1 MNDTVEQLKQRLAS
15 LGAEPSTEKV
25 DVLNELALETNFG
38 DPDRKGEFATQAL
51 EIARQLSYPRGIAW
65 GLLNQATRDYFVGAF
80 DAALSKGLESITLF
94 RELEEEEGIA
104 SVLLGLGL
112 VYWSIGQFDRAV
124 ESLHQSIDKLHRL
137 GIKEREGW
145 ALTSLGGVYES
156 VGDLEKAY
164 ECQTRCL
171 ELFRGMEH
179 RLGEGRALTGLGSIL
194 QRQGKLDEA
203 LKYHFMS
210 LELSR
215 KGENELGNEL
225 GEARALNDIGT
236 LYQAKGDLV
245 QAEEFLSQALQIRRR
260 VRNWPAEITTLID
273 LGNLSSQKH
282 KLDEALSYLHRA
294 LELALKAKTQPKI
307 YRAHEALSH
316 THEARG
322 DFRKALEHHRAFQ
335 RVKEEVLGEQTN
347 TRLKNLQIKFEAEAL
362 ERLKSAQ
369 AGLIQLEKMA
379 SLGKLV
385 AGLAHEINSPV
396 GVIGSSTDVAKR
408 ALAKLDG
415 ELAAT
420 ESIEALKKSSRWQ
433 AALEALRQHRVE
445 VEQAGERLGTIV
457 QSLKNFTHLD
467 EAEFQLTDVRR
478 GIESTLALL
487 SPQWGDRIKVIKK
500 FADVPKIESFPIE
513 LNQAFMTLFLN
524 AGEAIEGEGVITI
537 ATSTENGHVL
547 VTTSDTGH
555 GIPEDRLA
563 KIFEVGFIE
572 KGSKIRLHV
581 GLANVQAVVQKH
593 RGEIKV
599 RSELD
604 KGTTFEILLP
614 VRHG

>member
-1 MNDTVEQLKQRLAS
+1 MNGTVQQLKQRLAS
-15 LGAEPSTEKV
+15 LGDEPSREKV
-25 DVLNELALETNFG
+25 DALNELAWETNFG
-38 DPDRKGEFATQAL
+38 DADRKGEFASQAL
-51 EIARQLSYPRGIAW
+51 EIAGQLSYPRGIAW

-80 DAALSKGLESITLF
+80 DAALSKCLESITLF
-94 RELEEEEGIA
+94 RELEDEEGIA

-156 VGDLEKAY
+156 VGDLEKAF

-171 ELFRGMEH
+171 ELFQGMEH

-215 KGENELGNEL
+215 EGDSDL

-236 LYQAKGDLV
+236 LFQTKGDLAK
-245 QAEEFLSQALQIRRR
+245 AEEFLSQALQIRRK
-260 VRNWPAEITTLID
+260 VGNWPAEITTLID
-273 LGNLSSQKH
+273 LGNLSSQKNNP
-282 KLDEALSYLHRA
+282 DEALTYLRRA
-294 LELALKAKTQPKI
+294 LELALKAKTNPKI
-307 YRAHEALSH
+307 YRAHEALSR
-316 THEARG
+316 TYEARG
-322 DFRKALEHHRAFQ
+322 DFRRALEHHRTFQ

-347 TRLKNLQIKFEAEAL
+347 TRLKNLQIKFEAETL
-362 ERLKSAQ
+362 EKLKSAQ
-369 AGLIQLEKMA
+369 AHLIQMEKMA

-396 GVIGSSTDVAKR
+396 GVIGSSTDVARR

-415 ELAAT
+415 ELNAA
-420 ESIEALKKSSRWQ
+420 ESIEALKKSNQWQ
-433 AALEALRQHRVE
+433 SALDALRQHRIE

-467 EAEFQLTDVRR
+467 EAEFQLTDVRQ
-478 GIESTLALL
+478 GIESTLTLL
-487 SPQWGDRIKVIKK
+487 SPQWGDRIKVVKK
-500 FADVPKIESFPIE
+500 FGDVPKIESFPIE

-537 ATSTENGHVL
+537 ATSAEDGHVR

-555 GIPEDRLA
+555 GIPDDRLA

-572 KGSKIRLHV
+572 KGSKMRLHV

-599 RSELD
+599 RSELE

>member
-1 MNDTVEQLKQRLAS
+1 MSDTVEQLKQRLAS

-25 DVLNELALETNFG
+25 DVLNELAGETNFD
-38 DPDRKGEFATQAL
+38 DPDRKGELASQAL
-51 EIARQLSYPRGIAW
+51 EMAHQLSYPRGIAW

-80 DAALSKGLESITLF
+80 DAALDKGLESINLF
-94 RELEEEEGIA
+94 RELEDEEGIA

-124 ESLHQSIDKLHRL
+124 DCLHQSIDKLHGL
-137 GIKEREGW
+137 GIKDREGW

-164 ECQTRCL
+164 ECQTQCL
-171 ELFRGMEH
+171 ELFRGMEY

-203 LKYHFMS
+203 LQYHFMS

-215 KGENELGNEL
+215 EGGNEM
-225 GEARALNDIGT
+225 GESRALNDIGT
-236 LYQAKGDLV
+236 LYQAKGALD

-273 LGNLSSQKH
+273 LGNLFSQKH
-282 KLDEALSYLHRA
+282 KLDEALTYLRRA
-294 LELALKAKTQPKI
+294 LDLSLKAKTQPKI

-316 THEARG
+316 TYEARG

-347 TRLKNLQIKFEAEAL
+347 TKLKNLQIKFEAEAL
-362 ERLKSAQ
+362 EKLKSAQ
-369 AGLIQLEKMA
+369 AHLIQMEKMA

-385 AGLAHEINSPV
+385 AGLAHEINTPV

-408 ALAKLDG
+408 ALARLDD
-415 ELAAT
+415 ELAAA
-420 ESIEALKKSSRWQ
+420 ESIEALTRSSRWQ
-433 AALEALRQHRVE
+433 AALEALRQHRLE
-445 VEQAGERLGTIV
+445 VEQAGARLVTIV

-467 EAEFQLTDVRR
+467 EAEFQLTDVRQ

-524 AGEAIEGEGVITI
+524 AGEAIKGEGVITI
-537 ATSTENGHVL
+537 ATRAENGHVL

-563 KIFEVGFIE
+563 KIFEVGFVE
-572 KGSKIRLHV
+572 KGSRMRLHV

-599 RSELD
+599 SSELE

-614 VRHG
+614 VRQG

>member
-1 MNDTVEQLKQRLAS
+1 MNDTVEQLKQQLAS
-15 LGAEPSTEKV
+15 LGDEPSTGKV
-25 DVLNELALETNFG
+25 DVLNLLAWETTFS
-38 DPDRKGEFATQAL
+38 DADRKGEFASQAL
-51 EIARQLSYPRGIAW
+51 KIAGQLSYPKGIAW
-65 GLLNQATRDYFVGAF
+65 GLLNLGTRDYFVGAF
-80 DAALSKGLESITLF
+80 DVALSKGLESLALF
-94 RELEEEEGIA
+94 RELGDEEGIGSA
-104 SVLLGLGL
+104 LLGIGM

-137 GIKEREGW
+137 GIKVREGW

-156 VGDLEKAY
+156 VGDLEKAL
-164 ECQTRCL
+164 ECQTGCL
-171 ELFRGMEH
+171 ELFRGIDH
-179 RLGEGRALTGLGSIL
+179 RFGEGRALTGLGSIL

-203 LKYHFMS
+203 LKYHSMS
-210 LELSR
+210 LELSGG
-215 KGENELGNEL
+215 GENEL

-245 QAEEFLSQALQIRRR
+245 KAEDSLSQALRIRRK
-260 VRNWPAEITTLID
+260 VGNWPAEITTLID
-273 LGNLSSQKH
+273 LGNLSVQKH
-282 KLDEALSYLHRA
+282 ELDEALSYLHRA

-316 THEARG
+316 TYEARG

-335 RVKEEVLGEQTN
+335 QVKEEVLGEQSN

-369 AGLIQLEKMA
+369 ARLIQLEKMA

-396 GVIGSSTDVAKR
+396 GVISSSTDVARR

-420 ESIEALKKSSRWQ
+420 ASIEALKKSSRWQ

-467 EAEFQLTDVRR
+467 EAEFQLTDVRQ

-500 FADVPKIESFPIE
+500 FADVPKIESFPVE

-524 AGEAIEGEGVITI
+524 AAEAIEGEGVITI
-537 ATSTENGHVL
+537 ATSTENGHVR
-547 VTTSDTGH
+547 VMTSDTGH

-599 RSELD
+599 RSELE

-614 VRHG
+614 VRQG

>member
-1 MNDTVEQLKQRLAS
+1 MSDTVEQLKQRLAS

-25 DVLNELALETNFG
+25 DVLNELAGETNFD
-38 DPDRKGEFATQAL
+38 DPDRKGELASQAL
-51 EIARQLSYPRGIAW
+51 EMAHQLSYPRGIAW

-80 DAALSKGLESITLF
+80 DAALDKGLESINLF
-94 RELEEEEGIA
+94 RELEDEEGIA

-124 ESLHQSIDKLHRL
+124 DCLHQSIDKLHGL
-137 GIKEREGW
+137 GIKDREGW

-164 ECQTRCL
+164 ECQTQCL
-171 ELFRGMEH
+171 ELFRGMEY

-203 LKYHFMS
+203 LQYHFMS

-215 KGENELGNEL
+215 EGGNEM
-225 GEARALNDIGT
+225 GESRALNDIGT
-236 LYQAKGDLV
+236 LYQAKGALD

-273 LGNLSSQKH
+273 LGNLFSQKH
-282 KLDEALSYLHRA
+282 KLDEALTYLRRA
-294 LELALKAKTQPKI
+294 LDLSLKAKTQPKI

-316 THEARG
+316 TYEARG

-347 TRLKNLQIKFEAEAL
+347 TKLKNLQIKFEAEAL
-362 ERLKSAQ
+362 EKLKSAQ
-369 AGLIQLEKMA
+369 AHLIQMEKMA

-385 AGLAHEINSPV
+385 AGLAHEINTPV

-408 ALAKLDG
+408 ALARLDD
-415 ELAAT
+415 ELAAA
-420 ESIEALKKSSRWQ
+420 ESIEALTRSSRWQ
-433 AALEALRQHRVE
+433 AALEALRQHRLE
-445 VEQAGERLGTIV
+445 VDQARARLVTIV

-467 EAEFQLTDVRR
+467 EAEFQLTDVRQ

-524 AGEAIEGEGVITI
+524 AGEAIKGEGVITI
-537 ATSTENGHVL
+537 ATRAENGHVL

-563 KIFEVGFIE
+563 KIFEVGFVE
-572 KGSKIRLHV
+572 KGSRMRLHV

-599 RSELD
+599 SSELE

-614 VRHG
+614 VRQG

>member
-1 MNDTVEQLKQRLAS
+1 MSDTVEQLKQSLAS

-25 DVLNELALETNFG
+25 DVLNELAGETNFD
-38 DPDRKGEFATQAL
+38 DPDRKGELASQAL
-51 EIARQLSYPRGIAW
+51 EMARQLSYPRGIAW

-80 DAALSKGLESITLF
+80 DAALNKGLESINLF
-94 RELEEEEGIA
+94 RELEDEEGIA
-104 SVLLGLGL
+104 TVLLGLGL

-124 ESLHQSIDKLHRL
+124 ESLHQSIDKLHGL
-137 GIKEREGW
+137 GIKDREGW

-164 ECQTRCL
+164 ECQTQCL
-171 ELFRGMEH
+171 ELFRGMEY

-203 LKYHFMS
+203 LQYHFMS

-215 KGENELGNEL
+215 EGGNEM
-225 GEARALNDIGT
+225 GESRALNDIGT
-236 LYQAKGDLV
+236 LYQAKGALD

-282 KLDEALSYLHRA
+282 KLDEALTYLRRA
-294 LELALKAKTQPKI
+294 LDLSLKAKTQPKI

-316 THEARG
+316 TYEARG

-347 TRLKNLQIKFEAEAL
+347 TKLKNLQIKFEAEVL
-362 ERLKSAQ
+362 EKLKSAQ
-369 AGLIQLEKMA
+369 ARLIQMEKMA

-385 AGLAHEINSPV
+385 AGLAHEINTPV

-408 ALAKLDG
+408 ALARLDD
-415 ELAAT
+415 ELAAA
-420 ESIEALKKSSRWQ
+420 ESIETLTRSSRWH
-433 AALEALRQHRVE
+433 AALEALRQHRLE

-467 EAEFQLTDVRR
+467 EAEFQLTDVRQ

-537 ATSTENGHVL
+537 ATRAENGHVF

-563 KIFEVGFIE
+563 KIFEVGFVE
-572 KGSKIRLHV
+572 KGSRMRLHV

-599 RSELD
+599 SSELE

-614 VRHG
+614 VRQG